1 MCVGT
6 VDHDE
11 KVEVG
16 ASILPRAYELIRKFI
31 RGKKAEEY
39 LLELMVP
46 EDLRQYFDTLDIFGA
61 FGDHVSIEQGV
72 HNALFLK
79 YNQVVPEALA
89 L

>member
-31 RGKKAEEY
+31 RGKKAQEY
-39 LLELMVP
+39 LLELMAP
-46 EDLRQYFDTLDIFGA
+46 EDLREYFDTLDIA